1 MLPQKPN
8 VVCQMTQ
15 DCQSIQC
22 CVEAVFKVAE
32 RKVCTSFGVNICD
45 QLDFSIE
52 RKKWQ
57 RNIIAGDI
65 SYV

>member
-22 CVEAVFKVAE
+22 CVEAVFKVGE

-65 SYV
+65 NYV